1 MTWFEAYML
10 WSIGN
15 IGIVFLVSG
24 FAGLAWFVVC
34 ILMRASQLDFA
45 DIYADSAYKEGKEK
59 YARHMVKADM
69 WTGFIKKSLKFLP
82 VIVIVLTI
90 GFLIPSTNTLLKIIA
105 TKKGVDAIQSDT
117 AAKYL
122 GEVDKTITNGLK
134 VLNQEIEKKLDKK
147 VTK

>member
-10 WSIGN
+10 WRLDAIQGLCIGVVIACGVYHIIGWMAYSIEHDYMEDETKATLVKWFKRSA
-15 IGIVFLVSG
+15 IVC
-24 FAGLAWFVVC
+24 AVC
-34 ILMRASQLDFA
+34 
-45 DIYADSAYKEGKEK
+45 
-59 YARHMVKADM
+59 
-69 WTGFIKKSLKFLP
+69 
-82 VIVIVLTI
+82 VLLI
-90 GFLIPSTNTLLKIIA
+90 AIIPSTTELMKIIA

-147 VTK
+147 GSK